1 MDICKVCVFS
11 VGRFSNPSHCNSGR
25 EGILTTVTTTQLFL
39 MRRKH
44 IVNLVLLTSCDIMGL
59 SSGSVN
65 CDVTSGQPYNW
76 GPPPYFDYSCLSV
89 IPFSIYFGGEE
100 GWPYP
105 YLKARPHLEHWHW
118 KERTLYV
125 PSVLLHLP
133 QAALLLRYIMSNS
146 TTPHPINRVGIVCC
160 IL

>member
-65 CDVTSGQPYNW
+65 CDVTSGQPYN
-76 GPPPYFDYSCLSV
+76 
-89 IPFSIYFGGEE
+89 
-100 GWPYP
+100 
-105 YLKARPHLEHWHW
+105 
-118 KERTLYV
+118 
-125 PSVLLHLP
+125 
-133 QAALLLRYIMSNS
+133 
-146 TTPHPINRVGIVCC
+146 
-160 IL
+160 